1 MRGLVTAILCVY
13 FAIDANSQLLGFGKD
28 RLKSRYG
35 VETKLSASSTSE
47 CADVEE
53 LYFKDAVVDNFAPVD
68 KVVKWQNGGQRFFV
82 NRQFWGGKG
91 APIFVFIGGEGE
103 ESCKRLE
110 SGSLYMYELAK
121 EHNALMVDVE
131 HRFYGK
137 SLPTKDVSTAN
148 LALLT
153 SDQALADL
161 ARVINYVK
169 KEMFDSPHSKVI
181 TMGGSYPGNLSGWFR
196 LKYPSVTHGS
206 IASSAPVRAKA
217 NFKEYMDVVGEAM
230 LYFGGQE
237 CYDAF
242 EKAANHVSKLAGDGP
257 GSEGM
262 KQLETDFQTC
272 SSIENELDLAT
283 FESNVMGTAQGVVQ
297 YNNEVAGQPT
307 VSDYCKA
314 MTATTEDGSPVCPYK
329 TLAKL
334 MADQREAN
342 GLKCEDVSYKGMIDY
357 LSATDGALP
366 TNAARSW
373 VYQTCNE
380 FGYYQTSDSP
390 NQPFH
395 SFKALSG
402 LSYSRKMCF
411 DAYDGWTS
419 DPAVEFT
426 NEKYGGTQVE
436 ATRVVWTSGSIDP
449 WHALGVTNYTQPLP
463 LYPSEIP
470 VYILGTAHCNDLK
483 APLDTDPAPLT
494 EAREI
499 VSKKVAQ
506 WLQ

>member
-1 MRGLVTAILCVY
+1 MMKLLIVAALLCVVT
-13 FAIDANSQLLGFGKD
+13 SQMLGFGKD
-28 RLKSRYG
+28 RLKVAYEHKRNSLMASEDNG
-35 VETKLSASSTSE
+35 CPNTET
-47 CADVEE
+47 
-53 LYFKDAVVDNFAPVD
+53 LYYKDAVKDNFAPVD
-68 KVVKWQNGGQRFFV
+68 KQTKWENEGQRFFV
-82 NRQFWGGKG
+82 NRQFWGGPG

-103 ESCKRLE
+103 EACGRLE
-110 SGSLYMYELAK
+110 EGNLYMYQLAK
-121 EHNALMVDVE
+121 EHNAMMIDVE
-131 HRFYGK
+131 HRFYGR
-137 SLPTKDVSTAN
+137 SLPTTDVSTEN
-148 LALLT
+148 LGLLT

-169 KEMFDSPHSKVI
+169 KDLFNTPHSKVI
-181 TMGGSYPGNLSGWFR
+181 TTGGSYPGNLSGWFR

-217 NFKEYMDVVGEAM
+217 NFYEYMEVVGEAM

-237 CYDAF
+237 CYDSF
-242 EKAANHVSKLAGDGP
+242 EEAANMVTKLANEGP
-257 GSEGM
+257 GSDGM

-272 SSIENELDLAT
+272 DPIENELDLAT

-297 YNNEVAGQPT
+297 YNNEVPGQPT
-307 VSDYCKA
+307 VADYCSA
-314 MTATTEDGSPVCPYK
+314 MAAKNDDGSKVCPYK

-334 MADQREAN
+334 MANQREAS
-342 GLKCEDVSYKGMIDY
+342 GAKCEDVSYKNTVDY
-357 LSATDGALP
+357 LANTKAEFP

-380 FGYYQTSDSP
+380 FGYYQTSDSV

-395 SFKALSG
+395 SFKPLSG
-402 LSYSRKMCF
+402 LTYSRKMCF
-411 DAYDGWTS
+411 DAYNGWTS
-419 DPAVEFT
+419 DPATEFT
-426 NEKYGGTQVE
+426 NEKYGGTAVE
-436 ATRVVWTSGSIDP
+436 ATNVVWTSGSIDP
-449 WHALGVTNYTQPLP
+449 WHALGVTNYSQPLP

-483 APLDTDPAPLT
+483 APKDTDPAPLT

-499 VSKKVAQ
+499 VSKKISQ